1 MTKSQDRPRFVPTAE
16 YSEDINS
23 PYVLDRSTNE
33 ELSPQS
39 TAHLLSE
46 QAKVISHLDVELA
59 HLRNVH
65 KAAKDDS
72 KRIAELERRLEIVRR
87 DFEEERALKNEA
99 RALCDHRSSDSW
111 VWMEDILENDLDS
124 MSDGMAVNITAGR
137 LRGLIEWE
145 LDRLVKWMDEGYTGV
160 DRSKVVALGVFGLV
174 GEFRRAIAD
183 RIYRNPPEPTERVF
197 TDPRPRGQD
206 RPDG

>member
-87 DFEEERALKNEA
+87 DFKEERALKNEA

-124 MSDGMAVNITAGR
+124 MSNGMAVNITAGR

-145 LDRLVKWMDEGYTGV
+145 VNRIVKWMADGYAGV
-160 DRSKVVALGVFGLV
+160 DQVVSFRAYGVTGLL
-174 GEFRRAIAD
+174 RAIGHAITQ
-183 RIYRNPPEPTERVF
+183 RIYRNPPEGGEPL
-197 TDPRPRGQD
+197 RPRNQD